1 MRAWFFRCSNLQAAP
16 TIPDGVTDI
25 WSAFEYCTSLKTP
38 PTLPNSVTSMNAC
51 FLGCSSLESAPEI
64 PINAGLKE
72 LCSVFSGC
80 VNLKTGPSSIPG
92 SIEDMQGCFN
102 GAGLD
107 GSNTITVYAAIYSST
122 KWGNAFKDC
131 PNVKLYAF
139 ITGSDERQAVID
151 AIKNATGNDPLKITF
166 E

>member
-1 MRAWFFRCSNLQAAP
+1 
-16 TIPDGVTDI
+16 
-25 WSAFEYCTSLKTP
+25 
-38 PTLPNSVTSMNAC
+38 
-51 FLGCSSLESAPEI
+51 
-64 PINAGLKE
+64 
-72 LCSVFSGC
+72 
-80 VNLKTGPSSIPG
+80 
-92 SIEDMQGCFN
+92 MQGCFN

>member
-1 MRAWFFRCSNLQAAP
+1 
-16 TIPDGVTDI
+16 
-25 WSAFEYCTSLKTP
+25 
-38 PTLPNSVTSMNAC
+38 TSMNAC

-64 PINAGLKE
+64 PTNAGLKE

-80 VNLKTGPSSIPG
+80 VNLKTGPSRIPG
-92 SIEDMQGCFN
+92 NIEDMQGCFN

-107 GSNTITVYAAIYSST
+107 GSNTITVLAAIYSST

-151 AIKNATGNDPLKITF
+151 AIKNATGNDPSKISF